1 MCISELLANGTPE
14 SVAAAT
20 LAQRLQEQLQ
30 QEREN
35 AEEANE
41 NEEMAP
47 AKRGKHKAKKR
58 CSKKRSNLNE
68 DGSKR
73 PRVANVLLEN
83 EMLID
88 EIRAR
93 KALWMRTHEH
103 HHSGVLTAPLWEE
116 IAKALDTTQENIR
129 KRWKSLKDHY
139 RRELKKSMT
148 DATAPP
154 SIWPYYKKMRFM
166 KSQMFVSLRRK
177 NGEDHLEI
185 LSDDE
190 EDVNN
195 QWNGHEIRGKQE
207 CGSDTMDDYELSE
220 EYNEMVKY
228 EQQMQQ
234 MNPDEMDGTQEEE
247 EEEEEDQQQQ
257 DDEEQEGQ
265 MQEQG
270 ELSPAQSMQD
280 QEEMS
285 ALQQQQ
291 AELSELSNMSGMQAQ
306 QQNVI
311 TANISTIAEM
321 VGIPTIVTTTA
332 SSLSER
338 LSDMQQHGDL
348 QQQAPDMTDM
358 NGDIGGMQQSGRIS
372 AMQQSRDINGDLA
385 QQLNARHTVLQQRA
399 EVNGRLSAIQRN
411 AGITARQQRANIVA
425 MHEHADMT
433 AMQQRERSEMQ
444 RRNGMVDNDSNV
456 SPITGDGGISD
467 DYHFFMS
474 LMPHV
479 KNFTSL
485 QKLKVRQ
492 RIQQIIIEEASNCQ
506 YDPLENC

>member
-1 MCISELLANGTPE
+1 M
-14 SVAAAT
+14 
-20 LAQRLQEQLQ
+20 
-30 QEREN
+30 
-35 AEEANE
+35 
-41 NEEMAP
+41 
-47 AKRGKHKAKKR
+47 
-58 CSKKRSNLNE
+58 
-68 DGSKR
+68 
-73 PRVANVLLEN
+73 
-83 EMLID
+83 
-88 EIRAR
+88 
-93 KALWMRTHEH
+93 
-103 HHSGVLTAPLWEE
+103 
-116 IAKALDTTQENIR
+116 
-129 KRWKSLKDHY
+129 KDHY

-190 EDVNN
+190 EEVNN
-195 QWNGHEIRGKQE
+195 QWNGQEIRGKQE

-234 MNPDEMDGTQEEE
+234 MGQEEMDGTQEEE

-257 DDEEQEGQ
+257 QQQLLQQDDEEQEEQ

-270 ELSPAQSMQD
+270 ELSPAPSMQD
-280 QEEMS
+280 QEELS

-291 AELSELSNMSGMQAQ
+291 ADLSELSNMSAMQAQ

-311 TANISTIAEM
+311 TATIAAEM

-348 QQQAPDMTDM
+348 QQQAPDM
-358 NGDIGGMQQSGRIS
+358 NGDIGGMQRSGRIS

-399 EVNGRLSAIQRN
+399 DVNDRLSAIQMN
-411 AGITARQQRANIVA
+411 AGISARQQRANIVA
-425 MHEHADMT
+425 MHERADIT
-433 AMQQRERSEMQ
+433 AMQQRERAEMQ
-444 RRNGMVDNDSNV
+444 RRNGVVDNGSSV

-479 KNFTSL
+479 RNFTSL